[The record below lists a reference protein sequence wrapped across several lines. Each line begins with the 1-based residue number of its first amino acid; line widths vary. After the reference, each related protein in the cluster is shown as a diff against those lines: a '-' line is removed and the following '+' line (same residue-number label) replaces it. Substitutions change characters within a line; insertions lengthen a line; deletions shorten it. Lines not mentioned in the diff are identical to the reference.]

1 MFFGELHKKDK
12 IEKKRDILRKMT
24 DKTYPQFWGRKSG
37 ENVLIHGFVNFIHNF
52 GDKNTEFVNNKKN
65 VCFVIL

>member
-1 MFFGELHKKDK
+1 LGELHKKGK

-37 ENVLIHGFVNFIHNF
+37 KNVLIHGFVNFIHNF
-52 GDKNTEFVNNKKN
+52 GDKNAESVDGKKN
-65 VCFVIL
+65 KRFVSF